1 MSEYLRHYLGPGRR
15 DAAVGKEIRF
25 KTSFHN
31 TVYDVLRFRG
41 YKETESELDW
51 DIYWCDK
58 EWIHDNLD
66 HIHLQ
71 VCNSRYDL
79 LANLTPNL
87 LIIN

>member
-1 MSEYLRHYLGPGRR
+1 MSEYLRHYLGSGRR
-15 DAAVGKEIRF
+15 DTQLGKEIRF

-66 HIHLQ
+66 HVHLQ
-71 VCNSRYDL
+71 VLGPGISVIHYRRSRIYFDQ
-79 LANLTPNL
+79 
-87 LIIN
+87 

>member
-1 MSEYLRHYLGPGRR
+1 MSEYLRHYLGQTSKNPR
-15 DAAVGKEIRF
+15 EIRF

-71 VCNSRYDL
+71 VYFVLHGLDCSIYYYHII
-79 LANLTPNL
+79 
-87 LIIN
+87 IIN